1 MDSYIV
7 YWQDIIKYCNYALHA
22 AYNVKKDVKVER
34 DILWR
39 AKLLEVDRYIEK
51 ENPLIIDLRSET
63 DYMKK
68 HIKGA
73 VCINAEDLENAIEN
87 YIYGRTGIV
96 RTGDVL
102 LKKNKIILLYCS
114 RGAQSYFMCRKMSM
128 AGFNVKSLAGGI
140 ERYKGRYITA

>member
-1 MDSYIV
+1 MACE
-7 YWQDIIKYCNYALHA
+7 IIGSSLF
-22 AYNVKKDVKVER
+22 
-34 DILWR
+34 
-39 AKLLEVDRYIEK
+39 DRYIEK
-51 ENPLIIDLRSET
+51 ENPLIIDLRSEK

-73 VCINAEDLENAIEN
+73 VSINAEDLENAIEN
-87 YIYGRTGIV
+87 YMHGRTGIV

>member
-1 MDSYIV
+1 MACE
-7 YWQDIIKYCNYALHA
+7 IIGSSLF
-22 AYNVKKDVKVER
+22 
-34 DILWR
+34 
-39 AKLLEVDRYIEK
+39 DRYIEK
-51 ENPLIIDLRSET
+51 ENPLIIDLRSEK

-73 VCINAEDLENAIEN
+73 VSINAEDLENAIEN
-87 YIYGRTGIV
+87 YMYGRTGIV
-96 RTGDVL
+96 RTGDFL

>member
-1 MDSYIV
+1 MACE
-7 YWQDIIKYCNYALHA
+7 IIGSSLF
-22 AYNVKKDVKVER
+22 
-34 DILWR
+34 
-39 AKLLEVDRYIEK
+39 DRYIEK
-51 ENPLIIDLRSET
+51 ENPLIIDLRSEK

-68 HIKGA
+68 HLKGA
-73 VCINAEDLENAIEN
+73 VSINAEDLENAIEN
-87 YIYGRTGIV
+87 YMYGRTGIV

>member
-1 MDSYIV
+1 MACE
-7 YWQDIIKYCNYALHA
+7 IIGSSLF
-22 AYNVKKDVKVER
+22 
-34 DILWR
+34 
-39 AKLLEVDRYIEK
+39 DRYIEK

-73 VCINAEDLENAIEN
+73 VCINVEDLENAIEN
-87 YIYGRTGIV
+87 YMYGRTGIV

>member
-1 MDSYIV
+1 MACE
-7 YWQDIIKYCNYALHA
+7 IIGSSLF
-22 AYNVKKDVKVER
+22 
-34 DILWR
+34 
-39 AKLLEVDRYIEK
+39 DRYIEK
-51 ENPLIIDLRSET
+51 ENSLIIDLRSEK

-73 VCINAEDLENAIEN
+73 VSINAEDLENAIEN
-87 YIYGRTGIV
+87 YMYGRTGIV

>member
-1 MDSYIV
+1 MACE
-7 YWQDIIKYCNYALHA
+7 IIGSSLF
-22 AYNVKKDVKVER
+22 
-34 DILWR
+34 
-39 AKLLEVDRYIEK
+39 DRYIEK
-51 ENPLIIDLRSET
+51 ENPLIIDLRSEK

-73 VCINAEDLENAIEN
+73 VSINAEDLENAIEN
-87 YIYGRTGIV
+87 YMYGRTGIV

-140 ERYKGRYITA
+140 KRYKGRYITA

>member
-1 MDSYIV
+1 MACE
-7 YWQDIIKYCNYALHA
+7 IIGSSLF
-22 AYNVKKDVKVER
+22 
-34 DILWR
+34 
-39 AKLLEVDRYIEK
+39 DRYIEK
-51 ENPLIIDLRSET
+51 ENPLIIDLRSEK

-73 VCINAEDLENAIEN
+73 VSINAEDLENAIEN
-87 YIYGRTGIV
+87 YMYGRTGIV

-114 RGAQSYFMCRKMSM
+114 RGAQSYFMCRKLSM

>member
-1 MDSYIV
+1 MACE
-7 YWQDIIKYCNYALHA
+7 IIGSSLF
-22 AYNVKKDVKVER
+22 
-34 DILWR
+34 
-39 AKLLEVDRYIEK
+39 DRYIEK

-68 HIKGA
+68 HINGA

-87 YIYGRTGIV
+87 YMYGRTGIV
-96 RTGDVL
+96 RTGDIL

>member
-1 MDSYIV
+1 MACE
-7 YWQDIIKYCNYALHA
+7 IIGSSLF
-22 AYNVKKDVKVER
+22 
-34 DILWR
+34 
-39 AKLLEVDRYIEK
+39 DRYIEK

-73 VCINAEDLENAIEN
+73 VFINAEDLENAIEN

>member
-1 MDSYIV
+1 MACE
-7 YWQDIIKYCNYALHA
+7 IIGSSLF
-22 AYNVKKDVKVER
+22 
-34 DILWR
+34 
-39 AKLLEVDRYIEK
+39 DRYIEK
-51 ENPLIIDLRSET
+51 ENPLIIDLRSEK

-73 VCINAEDLENAIEN
+73 VSINAEDFENAIEN
-87 YIYGRTGIV
+87 YMYGRTGIV

>member
-1 MDSYIV
+1 MACE
-7 YWQDIIKYCNYALHA
+7 IIGSSLF
-22 AYNVKKDVKVER
+22 
-34 DILWR
+34 
-39 AKLLEVDRYIEK
+39 DRYIEK
-51 ENPLIIDLRSET
+51 ENPLIIDLRSEK

-68 HIKGA
+68 HIEEA

-87 YIYGRTGIV
+87 YMYGRTGIV

>member
-1 MDSYIV
+1 MACE
-7 YWQDIIKYCNYALHA
+7 IIGSSLF
-22 AYNVKKDVKVER
+22 
-34 DILWR
+34 
-39 AKLLEVDRYIEK
+39 DRYIEK
-51 ENPLIIDLRSET
+51 ENPLIIDLRSEK

-73 VCINAEDLENAIEN
+73 VSINAEDLENAIEN
-87 YIYGRTGIV
+87 YMYGRTGIV
-96 RTGDVL
+96 RIGDVL

>member
-1 MDSYIV
+1 MACE
-7 YWQDIIKYCNYALHA
+7 IIGSSLF
-22 AYNVKKDVKVER
+22 
-34 DILWR
+34 
-39 AKLLEVDRYIEK
+39 DRYIEK
-51 ENPLIIDLRSET
+51 ENPLIIDLRSEK

-73 VCINAEDLENAIEN
+73 VSINAEDLENAIEN
-87 YIYGRTGIV
+87 YMYGRTGIV
-96 RTGDVL
+96 RTCDVL

>member
-1 MDSYIV
+1 MACE
-7 YWQDIIKYCNYALHA
+7 IIGSSLF
-22 AYNVKKDVKVER
+22 
-34 DILWR
+34 
-39 AKLLEVDRYIEK
+39 DRYIEK
-51 ENPLIIDLRSET
+51 EKSLIIDLRSKK

-73 VCINAEDLENAIEN
+73 VSINAEDLENAIEN
-87 YIYGRTGIV
+87 YMYGRTGIV

>member
-1 MDSYIV
+1 MACE
-7 YWQDIIKYCNYALHA
+7 IIGSSLF
-22 AYNVKKDVKVER
+22 
-34 DILWR
+34 
-39 AKLLEVDRYIEK
+39 DRYIEK
-51 ENPLIIDLRSET
+51 ENPLIIDLRSEK

-73 VCINAEDLENAIEN
+73 VSINAEDLENAIEN
-87 YIYGRTGIV
+87 YMYGRTGIV

-114 RGAQSYFMCRKMSM
+114 RGAQSYFMCRKMSI

>member
-1 MDSYIV
+1 MACE
-7 YWQDIIKYCNYALHA
+7 IIGSSLF
-22 AYNVKKDVKVER
+22 
-34 DILWR
+34 
-39 AKLLEVDRYIEK
+39 DRYIEK
-51 ENPLIIDLRSET
+51 ENPLIIDLRSEK

-73 VCINAEDLENAIEN
+73 VSINAEDLKNAIEN
-87 YIYGRTGIV
+87 YMYGRTGIV
-96 RTGDVL
+96 RTGAVL

>member
-1 MDSYIV
+1 MACE
-7 YWQDIIKYCNYALHA
+7 IIGSSLF
-22 AYNVKKDVKVER
+22 
-34 DILWR
+34 
-39 AKLLEVDRYIEK
+39 DRYIEK
-51 ENPLIIDLRSET
+51 ENPLIIALRSEK

-73 VCINAEDLENAIEN
+73 VSINAEDLENAIEN
-87 YIYGRTGIV
+87 YMYGRTGIV

>member
-1 MDSYIV
+1 MACE
-7 YWQDIIKYCNYALHA
+7 IIGSSLF
-22 AYNVKKDVKVER
+22 
-34 DILWR
+34 
-39 AKLLEVDRYIEK
+39 DRYIEK

-73 VCINAEDLENAIEN
+73 VSINAEDLENAIEN
-87 YIYGRTGIV
+87 YMYGRTGIV
-96 RTGDVL
+96 RTGDIL

>member
-1 MDSYIV
+1 MACE
-7 YWQDIIKYCNYALHA
+7 IIGSSLF
-22 AYNVKKDVKVER
+22 
-34 DILWR
+34 
-39 AKLLEVDRYIEK
+39 DRYIEK
-51 ENPLIIDLRSET
+51 ENPLIIDLRSEK

-68 HIKGA
+68 HINGA

-87 YIYGRTGIV
+87 YMYGRTGIV

>member
-1 MDSYIV
+1 MACE
-7 YWQDIIKYCNYALHA
+7 IIGSSLF
-22 AYNVKKDVKVER
+22 
-34 DILWR
+34 
-39 AKLLEVDRYIEK
+39 DRYIEK

-73 VCINAEDLENAIEN
+73 VCINAEDLENA
-87 YIYGRTGIV
+87 IV

>member
-1 MDSYIV
+1 MACE
-7 YWQDIIKYCNYALHA
+7 IIGSSLF
-22 AYNVKKDVKVER
+22 
-34 DILWR
+34 
-39 AKLLEVDRYIEK
+39 DRYIEK
-51 ENPLIIDLRSET
+51 ENPLIIDLRSEK

-73 VCINAEDLENAIEN
+73 VSINAEDLENAIEN
-87 YIYGRTGIV
+87 YMYGRTGIV

-128 AGFNVKSLAGGI
+128 AGFNGKSLAGGI

>member
-1 MDSYIV
+1 MACE
-7 YWQDIIKYCNYALHA
+7 IIGSSLF
-22 AYNVKKDVKVER
+22 
-34 DILWR
+34 
-39 AKLLEVDRYIEK
+39 DRYIEK

-87 YIYGRTGIV
+87 YMYGRTGIV

-102 LKKNKIILLYCS
+102 LKKIRLFCYIAAEEHKAILCAEKCQWQVL
-114 RGAQSYFMCRKMSM
+114 ML
-128 AGFNVKSLAGGI
+128 SL
-140 ERYKGRYITA
+140 

>member
-1 MDSYIV
+1 MACE
-7 YWQDIIKYCNYALHA
+7 IIGSSLF
-22 AYNVKKDVKVER
+22 
-34 DILWR
+34 
-39 AKLLEVDRYIEK
+39 DRYIEK
-51 ENPLIIDLRSET
+51 ENPLIIDLRSEK

-73 VCINAEDLENAIEN
+73 VSINAEDLENAIEN
-87 YIYGRTGIV
+87 YMYGRTGIV

-128 AGFNVKSLAGGI
+128 VGFNVKSLAGGI

>member
-7 YWQDIIKYCNYALHA
+7 YWQDIIKYCNYALHV

-39 AKLLEVDRYIEK
+39 AKLLEVLCLTGILK
-51 ENPLIIDLRSET
+51 
-63 DYMKK
+63 
-68 HIKGA
+68 KGA

-87 YIYGRTGIV
+87 YMYGRTGIV

>member
-1 MDSYIV
+1 MACE
-7 YWQDIIKYCNYALHA
+7 IIGSSLF
-22 AYNVKKDVKVER
+22 D
-34 DILWR
+34 W
-39 AKLLEVDRYIEK
+39 YIEK

-87 YIYGRTGIV
+87 YMYGRTGIV

-140 ERYKGRYITA
+140 ERYKGRYITAWQLLEQALIY

>member
-1 MDSYIV
+1 MACE
-7 YWQDIIKYCNYALHA
+7 IIGSSLF
-22 AYNVKKDVKVER
+22 
-34 DILWR
+34 
-39 AKLLEVDRYIEK
+39 DRYIEK
-51 ENPLIIDLRSET
+51 ENPLIIDLRSEK

-73 VCINAEDLENAIEN
+73 VCINAEALENAIEN
-87 YIYGRTGIV
+87 YMYGRTGIV

>member
-1 MDSYIV
+1 MRYLINF
-7 YWQDIIKYCNYALHA
+7 KT
-22 AYNVKKDVKVER
+22 VKRKISLVLR
-34 DILWR
+34 YS
-39 AKLLEVDRYIEK
+39 LEVLKCSDQI
-51 ENPLIIDLRSET
+51 
-63 DYMKK
+63 YMKK

-87 YIYGRTGIV
+87 YMYGRTGIV

>member
-1 MDSYIV
+1 MACE
-7 YWQDIIKYCNYALHA
+7 IIGSSLF
-22 AYNVKKDVKVER
+22 
-34 DILWR
+34 
-39 AKLLEVDRYIEK
+39 DRYIEK
-51 ENPLIIDLRSET
+51 ENPLIIDLRSEK

-73 VCINAEDLENAIEN
+73 VSIKAEDLENAIEN
-87 YIYGRTGIV
+87 YMYGRTGIV
-96 RTGDVL
+96 RTGDIL

>member
-1 MDSYIV
+1 MACE
-7 YWQDIIKYCNYALHA
+7 IIGSSLF
-22 AYNVKKDVKVER
+22 
-34 DILWR
+34 
-39 AKLLEVDRYIEK
+39 DRYIEK
-51 ENPLIIDLRSET
+51 ENPLIIDLRSEK

-73 VCINAEDLENAIEN
+73 VSINAEDLENAIEN
-87 YIYGRTGIV
+87 YMYGRTGIV
-96 RTGDVL
+96 QTGDVL

>member
-22 AYNVKKDVKVER
+22 AYNVK
-34 DILWR
+34 
-39 AKLLEVDRYIEK
+39 
-51 ENPLIIDLRSET
+51 T

>member
-1 MDSYIV
+1 MACE
-7 YWQDIIKYCNYALHA
+7 IIGSSLF
-22 AYNVKKDVKVER
+22 
-34 DILWR
+34 
-39 AKLLEVDRYIEK
+39 DRYIEK
-51 ENPLIIDLRSET
+51 ENPLIIDLRSEK

-73 VCINAEDLENAIEN
+73 VSISAEDLENAIEN
-87 YIYGRTGIV
+87 YMYGRTGIV

>member
-1 MDSYIV
+1 MACE
-7 YWQDIIKYCNYALHA
+7 IIGSSLF
-22 AYNVKKDVKVER
+22 
-34 DILWR
+34 
-39 AKLLEVDRYIEK
+39 DRYIEK
-51 ENPLIIDLRSET
+51 ESPLIIDLRSET

-68 HIKGA
+68 HINGA

-87 YIYGRTGIV
+87 YMYGRTGIV

>member
-1 MDSYIV
+1 MACE
-7 YWQDIIKYCNYALHA
+7 IIGSSLF
-22 AYNVKKDVKVER
+22 
-34 DILWR
+34 
-39 AKLLEVDRYIEK
+39 DRYIEK

-68 HIKGA
+68 HNKGA

-87 YIYGRTGIV
+87 YMYGRTGIV

>member
-1 MDSYIV
+1 MSCE
-7 YWQDIIKYCNYALHA
+7 IIGSSLF
-22 AYNVKKDVKVER
+22 
-34 DILWR
+34 
-39 AKLLEVDRYIEK
+39 DRYIEK
-51 ENPLIIDLRSET
+51 ENPLIIDLRSEK

-73 VCINAEDLENAIEN
+73 VCINVEDLENTIEN
-87 YIYGRTGIV
+87 YMYGRTGIV

-140 ERYKGRYITA
+140 ERYKGKYITA